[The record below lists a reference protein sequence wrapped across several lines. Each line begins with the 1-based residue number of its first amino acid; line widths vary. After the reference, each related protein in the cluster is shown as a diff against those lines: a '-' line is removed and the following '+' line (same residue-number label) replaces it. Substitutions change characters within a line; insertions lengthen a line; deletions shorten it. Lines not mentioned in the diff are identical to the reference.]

1 MALMAHKENPWQSEK
16 FGVFKQNFW
25 KVCLMWQNLHLGKR
39 PGCGSDVALMW
50 IWLPCLSL
58 LEVGT
63 LPPSAAIRLPSS
75 NRQAHRQASM
85 NLLPELSAGL
95 HSAHL
100 LQVLDL

>member
-1 MALMAHKENPWQSEK
+1 
-16 FGVFKQNFW
+16 
-25 KVCLMWQNLHLGKR
+25 MWQNLHLGKR
-39 PGCGSDVALMW
+39 PGCEGCIPLALMW

-75 NRQAHRQASM
+75 NRQAHLQASR
-85 NLLPELSAGL
+85 NLLPELSARL

-100 LQVLDL
+100 MQVLDL